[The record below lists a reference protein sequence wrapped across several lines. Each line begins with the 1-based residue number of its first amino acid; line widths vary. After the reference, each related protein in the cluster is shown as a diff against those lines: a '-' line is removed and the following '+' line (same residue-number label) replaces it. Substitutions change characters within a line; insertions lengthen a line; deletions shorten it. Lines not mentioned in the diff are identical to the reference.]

1 MTQDND
7 QSARNWA
14 MWCHLS
20 ALAWL
25 PLILLGFIG
34 ILLPIPFLNILGPLI
49 VWLTKKEQHPFIN
62 AHGKES
68 LNFQISFTIYWVI
81 AAIVLIFLAA
91 ITCGIGLSNS
101 SSSSSSQ
108 LLTQIWVVLGVVGG
122 AFALIVGIL
131 QLVLIVF
138 AAIKA
143 KKGEFYHYPFTLRF
157 LR

>member
-7 QSARNWA
+7 QVARTWA

-25 PLILLGFIG
+25 PLILLGSIG
-34 ILLPIPFLNILGPLI
+34 ILLPIPFLNIVGPLI
-49 VWLTKKEQHPFIN
+49 VWLTKKEQHPFID

-68 LNFQISFTIYWVI
+68 LNFQISFTIYGVI
-81 AAIVLIFLAA
+81 AAIVFFFVIAV
-91 ITCGIGLSNS
+91 TCGVGLSNT
-101 SSSSSSQ
+101 SSSQ
-108 LLTQIWVVLGVVGG
+108 LLSQIGLVLAVVGG
-122 AFALIVGIL
+122 VCSLIVGIL
-131 QLVLIVF
+131 QLVLIIF

-143 KKGEFYHYPFTLRF
+143 KKGELYHYPFTLRF

>member
-20 ALAWL
+20 SLAWL

-34 ILLPIPFLNILGPLI
+34 IPLPIPFINILGPLI
-49 VWLTKKEQHPFIN
+49 VWLTKKQRHPSID

-68 LNFQISFTIYWVI
+68 LNFQISFTIYGVI
-81 AAIVLIFLAA
+81 AAIVLIFLVAV
-91 ITCGIGLSNS
+91 TCGIGLSNNS
-101 SSSSSSQ
+101 SSTSSQ
-108 LLTQIWVVLGVVGG
+108 LLTQIGLVLGVVGLV
-122 AFALIVGIL
+122 FSLIVGIL
-131 QLVLIVF
+131 QLVLIIF

-143 KKGEFYHYPFTLRF
+143 KKGEFYHYPFTIRF

>member
-20 ALAWL
+20 SLAWL

-34 ILLPIPFLNILGPLI
+34 IPLPIPFINILGPLI
-49 VWLTKKEQHPFIN
+49 FWLTKKEQHPFID

-68 LNFQISFTIYWVI
+68 LNFQISFTIYGVI
-81 AAIVLIFLAA
+81 AFILFAFVIAV
-91 ITCGIGLSNS
+91 TCGIGLSNT
-101 SSSSSSQ
+101 SSSQ
-108 LLTQIWVVLGVVGG
+108 LLSQIGIVLAVVGG
-122 AFALIVGIL
+122 VCSLIVGIL
-131 QLVLIVF
+131 QLVLIIF
-138 AAIKA
+138 AAIKS

>member
-25 PLILLGFIG
+25 PPVLLGLLG
-34 ILLPIPFLNILGPLI
+34 IFLPIPLLNIVGPLI

-81 AAIVLIFLAA
+81 AVILLIFLAA

-122 AFALIVGIL
+122 VFALIVGIL
-131 QLVLIVF
+131 QLVLIIF

>member
-14 MWCHLS
+14 MWCHISSLV
-20 ALAWL
+20 WL
-25 PLILLGFIG
+25 PSLLLGLIG
-34 ILLPIPFLNILGPLI
+34 IFLPIPLLNIVGPLI
-49 VWLTKKEQHPFIN
+49 VWLTKKEQHPFID

-81 AAIVLIFLAA
+81 AAIILIFLAA
-91 ITCGIGLSNS
+91 ITCGIELSNS
-101 SSSSSSQ
+101 SSSSSGQ

-122 AFALIVGIL
+122 VFALIVGIL

>member
-1 MTQDND
+1 
-7 QSARNWA
+7 

-20 ALAWL
+20 SLAWL
-25 PLILLGFIG
+25 PSILLGLIG
-34 ILLPIPFLNILGPLI
+34 IFLPIPLLNIVGPLI
-49 VWLTKKEQHPFIN
+49 VWLTKKEQHPFID

-68 LNFQISFTIYWVI
+68 LNFQISCTIYWVI

-91 ITCGIGLSNS
+91 ITCGVGLSNS

-122 AFALIVGIL
+122 VFALIVGIL

>member
-20 ALAWL
+20 SLAWL

-34 ILLPIPFLNILGPLI
+34 IPLPIPFLNLLGPLLI
-49 VWLTKKEQHPFIN
+49 WLTKKEQHPLID

-68 LNFQISFTIYWVI
+68 LNFQISFTIYGIIAFILFLFVI
-81 AAIVLIFLAA
+81 A
-91 ITCGIGLSNS
+91 ITCGIGLSNT
-101 SSSSSSQ
+101 SSSQ
-108 LLTQIWVVLGVVGG
+108 LLSQFALVLGVVGG
-122 AFALIVGIL
+122 VFSLIVGIL
-131 QLVLIVF
+131 QLVLIIF

-143 KKGEFYHYPFTLRF
+143 KKGEFYHYPFTIRF